1 MGLVLLPPEYILAAF
16 ERLMCAE
23 FPNVSQLDRA
33 KIFSFKKYMR
43 KTWLN
48 QFTPE
53 ILSVF
58 GKPTATNN
66 GAESFHKQLKED
78 ITKHRPNVWVF
89 VLKLSNILKDKHLD
103 YERLQIHGEDEAF
116 RKQRINM
123 VTKLETRRQAEAKLL
138 SGAIDP
144 EDFLL
149 SMSFHN
155 ENQVI
160 NLQKQFKSS
169 KKPPTDPA
177 SDDMK

>member
-1 MGLVLLPPEYILAAF
+1 M
-16 ERLMCAE
+16 
-23 FPNVSQLDRA
+23 
-33 KIFSFKKYMR
+33 
-43 KTWLN
+43 
-48 QFTPE
+48 
-53 ILSVF
+53 
-58 GKPTATNN
+58 
-66 GAESFHKQLKED
+66 
-78 ITKHRPNVWVF
+78 F

-116 RKQRINM
+116 RKQRINV

-169 KKPPTDPA
+169 KKPPTHPA

>member
-1 MGLVLLPPEYILAAF
+1 
-16 ERLMCAE
+16 
-23 FPNVSQLDRA
+23 
-33 KIFSFKKYMR
+33 MR

-66 GAESFHKQLKED
+66 GARSLHKQLKED

-116 RKQRINM
+116 RKQRINV

-149 SMSFHN
+149 SMSFHDK
-155 ENQVI
+155 NQVI
-160 NLQKQFKSS
+160 ILQKQFKSS

>member
-1 MGLVLLPPEYILAAF
+1 M
-16 ERLMCAE
+16 
-23 FPNVSQLDRA
+23 
-33 KIFSFKKYMR
+33 
-43 KTWLN
+43 
-48 QFTPE
+48 
-53 ILSVF
+53 
-58 GKPTATNN
+58 
-66 GAESFHKQLKED
+66 
-78 ITKHRPNVWVF
+78 F

-116 RKQRINM
+116 RKQRINV
-123 VTKLETRRQAEAKLL
+123 VTKLETKRQAEAKLL